1 MKFSDNTLAV
11 LKNFAAINSGVV
23 LKPGKTQKSISP
35 EKSILVE
42 ATIDDDIPTQFGIY
56 DLNQFLGN
64 LTTLRNPELTFS
76 NDAVKLDDGELSFDY
91 RACSANLIITPPDK
105 ELVLKSVD
113 VTFSLPNVTL
123 QKLIKVATMNNL
135 PNLTV
140 VGKDGELRLKI
151 HERSNDTSNEG
162 SVKIGEYAGADFSAT
177 FKTENLKLLPDDYNV
192 ELQNGAFA
200 KFVNVNGNL
209 KYFIALETKQCPR
222 MFGVM

>member
-1 MKFSDNTLAV
+1 MKLSENTLSV
-11 LKNFAAINSGVV
+11 LKNFASINGGVV
-23 LKPGKTQKSISP
+23 LSSGKVQKTISP

-42 ATIDDDIPTQFGIY
+42 ATVDDDIPTQFGIY

-76 NDAVKLDDGELSFDY
+76 SDAVKLDDGELSFDY

-135 PNLTV
+135 PNLSV
-140 VGKDGELRLKI
+140 VGKNGELLLKI
-151 HERSNDTSNEG
+151 HERANDTSNSG
-162 SVKIGEYAGADFSAT
+162 TIKIGDYAGKDFIAT
-177 FKTENLKLLPDDYNV
+177 FKTDNLKLLPNDYTV
-192 ELQNGAFA
+192 EIQERAFA
-200 KFVNVNGNL
+200 KFEDAAKTL
-209 KYFIALETKQCPR
+209 KYFIALETK
-222 MFGVM
+222 

>member
-1 MKFSDNTLAV
+1 MKLSDNTLSV
-11 LKNFAAINSGVV
+11 LKNFASINSGVV
-23 LKPGKTQKSISP
+23 LNHGKVQKTISP

-42 ATIDDDIPTQFGIY
+42 ATLEDEIPSQFGIY

-76 NDAVKLDDGELSFDY
+76 KDAVKLDDGELSFDY

-135 PNLTV
+135 PNLSV
-140 VGKDGELRLKI
+140 VGKNGELLLKI
-151 HERSNDTSNEG
+151 HERANDTSNSG
-162 SVKIGEYAGADFSAT
+162 TIKIGDYAGKDFIAT
-177 FKTENLKLLPDDYNV
+177 FKTDNLKLLPNDYTV
-192 ELQNGAFA
+192 EIQERAFA
-200 KFVNVNGNL
+200 KFEDAAKTL
-209 KYFIALETKQCPR
+209 KYFIALETK
-222 MFGVM
+222 